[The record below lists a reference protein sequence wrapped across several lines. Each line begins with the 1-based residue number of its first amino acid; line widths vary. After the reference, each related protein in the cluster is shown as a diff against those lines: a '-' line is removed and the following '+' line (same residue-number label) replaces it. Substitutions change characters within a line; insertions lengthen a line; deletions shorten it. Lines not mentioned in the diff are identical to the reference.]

1 MAANRPDDMSLPKP
15 KRIRYAPILKKL
27 MEDRDKDGA
36 IEMLKEMSGSSHVY
50 HIVNFMKHTRE
61 RIARDPR
68 YLNKSCV
75 HKILEVMK
83 DPSTCEEDFKKLA
96 VIVETPR
103 KLRWLQM
110 RKGCL
115 NNPETHAR
123 LCEIEVFDKMYY
135 EFVPTP
141 EMNVE
146 IAKYSKSL
154 VIKNHKHNHKSKERY
169 NFPADEVDDAIF
181 RATTFCNSDT
191 VDWTKKKNSLQLLE
205 ALCLLT
211 GRRKWELCKTL
222 KMRSSPI
229 SDYQAVVSGIAKDIK
244 TGEEERVIPLLAPI
258 ATVAKGIVNLR
269 KIDHQM
275 GSYSQPAGTKLFPK
289 LNHTT
294 FRDLYCK
301 RAWRDRAVNQF
312 MPEQCSELY
321 WCSQALCDNLD
332 TYAMHYATAVI
343 HHGEPDYHRHG
354 LSQPQHRASSSM
366 ADSPGGSPQHVLQDP
381 L

>member
-1 MAANRPDDMSLPKP
+1 MDAHLPGDASLPKP
-15 KRIRYAPILKKL
+15 KRIRYAPIVKKL
-27 MEDRDKDGA
+27 MEDRDKEGA
-36 IEMLKEMSGSSHVY
+36 IEMLKEMSGSTHPY
-50 HIVNFMKHTRE
+50 HIANFMKHTRE

-68 YLNKSCV
+68 YLDKSCV
-75 HKILEVMK
+75 NKILEVMK
-83 DPSTCEEDFKKLA
+83 DPSTCSDDFKKLSA
-96 VIVETPR
+96 ILETPR

-115 NNPETHAR
+115 SNPETHAR
-123 LCEIEVFDKMYY
+123 LCEIDVFDKMYY

-141 EMNVE
+141 A
-146 IAKYSKSL
+146 IAFNLRQYTKSL
-154 VIKNHKHNHKSKERY
+154 VIKNHRHNHKSKERY
-169 NFPADEVDDAIF
+169 NFPDDEVDDVIF
-181 RATTFCNSDT
+181 RATAFCNQEN

-205 ALCLLT
+205 ALCILT
-211 GRRKWELCKTL
+211 GRRKWELCSTL

-244 TGEEERVIPLLAPI
+244 SGEEERVIPLLAPI

-269 KIDHQM
+269 KIQHKM

-301 RAWRDRAVNQF
+301 RAWRDRAINKF
-312 MPEQCSELY
+312 MTEQCSELY

-343 HHGEPDYHRHG
+343 HHGEPDYSHG
-354 LSQPQHRASSSM
+354 LSKHQHRTASSM
-366 ADSPGGSPQHVLQDP
+366 ADSPGGSPQPVLQDP
-381 L
+381 I